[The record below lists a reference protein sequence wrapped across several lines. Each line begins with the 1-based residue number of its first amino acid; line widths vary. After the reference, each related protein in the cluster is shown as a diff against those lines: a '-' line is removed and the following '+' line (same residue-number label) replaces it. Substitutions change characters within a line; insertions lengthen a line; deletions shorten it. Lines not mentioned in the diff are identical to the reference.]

1 MYLKPTAMGLT
12 ADQTDMQFLHPVTAH
27 GDADTRH
34 RWVLSFVQVLNVS
47 DTVTGWRGE
56 VAATSR

>member
-27 GDADTRH
+27 GDASQRTA
-34 RWVLSFVQVLNVS
+34 LSHLKPAGNATAIRGIWLDKAQV
-47 DTVTGWRGE
+47 
-56 VAATSR
+56 